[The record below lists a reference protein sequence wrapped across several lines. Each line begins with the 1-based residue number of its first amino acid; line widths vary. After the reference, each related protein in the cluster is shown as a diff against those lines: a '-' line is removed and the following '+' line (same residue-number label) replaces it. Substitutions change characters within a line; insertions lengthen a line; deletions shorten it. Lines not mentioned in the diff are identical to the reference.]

1 MSNDGLMSC
10 TGALVADAMPHTDWL
25 DLADA
30 VTALRRQ
37 LEEARTRAVDSPIK
51 LSVEE
56 VTVEFGLEL
65 QRSAK
70 GDGAFR
76 FGVVS
81 VGGGGERARRAT
93 HTVTLKL
100 GARTDAGGSVD
111 VSDEDDEL

>member
-1 MSNDGLMSC
+1 MTEAASHN
-10 TGALVADAMPHTDWL
+10 DWL

-30 VTALRRQ
+30 LTALHEQ
-37 LEEARTRAVDSPIK
+37 LAEAQAQAASGAIK

-70 GDGAFR
+70 GDGQLR

-81 VGGGGERARRAT
+81 VGGGGEQVRRAT
-93 HTVTLKL
+93 HKVSLRL
-100 GARTDAGGSVD
+100 SARTDAGGPVD
-111 VSDEDDEL
+111 VRDEDDA